1 MAKFAPHTASSAAAR
16 AKAKVGKKN
25 AVGMCA
31 REVIVGIF
39 EIPPPW
45 KWGGNGK
52 AWAVNYFK
60 ASQRVVRTSDPK
72 QIPKG
77 AMVFWDARPGATT
90 AGGKAGHVAVGAGN
104 GKCYSTDLPTEGRWG
119 LINISLVEKEWGKK
133 LLGYVVVDG
142 MGFTLTDEPAE
153 LKPLDQYTSDDF
165 GPGAVGPHVTLLG
178 ERLVVHL
185 AALGIASPYAK
196 GPGPRWGAA
205 DERAVQLFQLAQ
217 GWQGAAA
224 DGLPGPETL
233 KRLVAEPTAV
243 GPVVPLV
250 DIPATTTVTVRTLQ
264 MNVAGYNAEK
274 GMRTAVSR
282 SRRIVKRVRAL
293 EPQVACFQE
302 LSNLKKSKMLPIF
315 DSGLKGVL
323 ARAKGGSDGRHIYFG
338 GPAGHRVQ
346 RVASGVIQV
355 TAGHRF
361 KNDDKQAAWLAYTV
375 DGVLAMDVSFH
386 LESDDGID
394 PKSGLTADAL
404 RPLQMLDFLD
414 QTIALA
420 KKHHVDLRNVMLCGD
435 TNSKRAVRDAMAK
448 RGWVSVAEVAKTAEH
463 TDLQTH
469 NHWRPTVKGPPIDYA
484 FVPKGVVCVKWR
496 QEPDEHLA
504 DHNLIVFTRELAR
517 P

>member
-1 MAKFAPHTASSAAAR
+1 
-16 AKAKVGKKN
+16 
-25 AVGMCA
+25 MCA

-39 EIPPPW
+39 QIPGPW

-52 AWAVNYFK
+52 PWAVNYFK
-60 ASQRVVRTSDPK
+60 GAQRVVRTSDPK
-72 QIPKG
+72 EIPRG
-77 AMVFWDARPGATT
+77 AMVFWDAHPHPKTNGQR
-90 AGGKAGHVAVGAGN
+90 AGHVAVGAGN
-104 GKCYSTDLPTEGRWG
+104 GSCYSTDLPTSGRWG

-142 MGFTLTDEPAE
+142 MGFTLTDEPVE
-153 LKPLDQYTSDDF
+153 LKPLEKYTSADF
-165 GPGAVGPHVTLLG
+165 GDGVVGPHVTLLG
-178 ERLVVHL
+178 QRLVVHL

-196 GPGPRWGAA
+196 GPGPRWGDA

-217 GWQGAAA
+217 GWKGAAA
-224 DGLPGPETL
+224 DGIPGPETL
-233 KRLVAEPTAV
+233 KRLAAAPSTVTPAV
-243 GPVVPLV
+243 TLV
-250 DIPATTTVTVRTLQ
+250 DVPVATTVTVRTLQ

-274 GMRTAVSR
+274 GMRTAISR

-315 DSGLKGVL
+315 DAGLKGVL
-323 ARAKGGSDGRHIYFG
+323 ARAKGGSDGRHVYFG
-338 GPAGHRVQ
+338 GPAGHRAQ
-346 RVASGVIQV
+346 RVASGVMQV
-355 TAGHRF
+355 TVGHRF
-361 KNDDKQAAWLAYTV
+361 KNDDKQAAWLVHTV

-386 LESDDGID
+386 LESDDGTD
-394 PKSGLTADAL
+394 PRSGLTADAL

-420 KKHHVDLRNVMLCGD
+420 RKLHVDLRNVMLCGD
-435 TNSKRAVRDAMAK
+435 TNSKRAVRDAMVK
-448 RGWVSVAEVAKTAEH
+448 RGWVSVAEVARTTEH

-469 NHWRPTVKGPPIDYA
+469 NRWRPTTTGPPIDYA
-484 FVPKGVVCVKWR
+484 FVPKGVRCVTWR

-504 DHNLIVFTRELAR
+504 DHNLIVFTRELTR